1 MAVLT
6 AGCQKDEE
14 SVTLV
19 AEIQKPLNGNVGLHT
34 NESALYWLNGDEV
47 FINTAAYPVTAASG
61 VLARIEN
68 VASANTYRAI
78 FPAGIVAESGKSSNS
93 SLPVILP
100 TKQTYRIANGRQR
113 VEMPMAA
120 YLNSGN
126 TLRFYSLCSIVR
138 VTVSNP
144 LDRVLPLAR
153 IEVRTQTAKLSGA
166 GTATVVR
173 QESSHI
179 DMSNNASNT
188 VFLAFTNDF
197 PASVE
202 AQSTSTFDIVVPP
215 FATDDMTLTLYT
227 TDGYMCEARKEKV
240 ALTQNAIDTVTLNVT
255 ELAEAPH
262 AKLISGPDFNAAIP
276 RDDKT
281 KSVVFEYNSP
291 VTSGTLLSTPDSP
304 VPIYGNLDG
313 TTWRVST
320 RASQIHANPN
330 CSSMFRCEWEYY
342 PSQSGGT
349 GRRIILLL
357 KRINLGN
364 GFNTDSVTNMRG
376 MFLYCQDL
384 TGLDVSSFNTENVTN
399 MSRMFEWCIGLTGL
413 DLSNFNT
420 ENVTD
425 MSGMFVMC
433 WSLTSL
439 DLSNF
444 NTSNVTNM
452 SGMFEGCKKLTS
464 LNPSNFNTSN
474 VTNMNSMFDGCN
486 RLRILDLSN
495 FNTSNVTDMSEM
507 FWNCDGLTNLDLS
520 NFNTSNVTDMSSMFG
535 ECYALTSLDLSNFNT
550 SNVTDMSSMF
560 GECYALTSLD
570 LSNFNTSNVTDMNN
584 MFGGC
589 YALTSLNLSNFN
601 TSNVTDMNDMFSECY
616 ALTSLNLSNFN
627 TEKVKYIGYMFHFC
641 TNMTNLNL
649 SHFDMSGEP
658 WKQGMCLGLSTESR
672 ACTITCPTAVRT
684 ALEHGTDLPTSGV
697 VFTWVTP

>member
-6 AGCQKDEE
+6 AGCQKDKE

-34 NESALYWLNGDEV
+34 DESALYWLNGDEV
-47 FINTAAYPVTAASG
+47 FINNAAYPVTAASG

-120 YLNSGN
+120 YLTSGN

-166 GTATVVR
+166 GTATMVR

-240 ALTQNAIDTVTLNVT
+240 TLAQNAIDTVTLNVT

-330 CSSMFRCEWEYY
+330 CSSMFKCEWKFLDM
-342 PSQSGGT
+342 PSGG
-349 GRRIILLL
+349 RERYIILLL
-357 KRINLGN
+357 KRIDFGN

-376 MFLYCQDL
+376 MFLFCQDL
-384 TGLDVSSFNTENVTN
+384 TGLDVSSFNTENVTD
-399 MSRMFEWCIGLTGL
+399 MSRMFEGCWSLTNL

-425 MSGMFVMC
+425 MSGMFWDCNKVTELDVTSFNTENVTNMSNMFSVC
-433 WSLTSL
+433 LSLTSL

-444 NTSNVTNM
+444 NTSNVTDMNNM
-452 SGMFEGCKKLTS
+452 FNECYALTS
-464 LNPSNFNTSN
+464 LDP
-474 VTNMNSMFDGCN
+474 
-486 RLRILDLSN
+486 SN

-507 FWNCDGLTNLDLS
+507 FWGCKGLSNLDLS
-520 NFNTSNVTDMSSMFG
+520 NFNTSNVTDMSNMFG

-560 GECYALTSLD
+560 NECYALTSLD
-570 LSNFNTSNVTDMNN
+570 LSNFNTSNVTNMNN
-584 MFGGC
+584 MFG
-589 YALTSLNLSNFN
+589 
-601 TSNVTDMNDMFSECY
+601 ECY

-658 WKQGMCLGLSTESR
+658 WKQGMCLGLSTESG

>member
-14 SVTLV
+14 YVTLV

-34 NESALYWLNGDEV
+34 DESALYWLNGDEV

-120 YLNSGN
+120 HLTSGN

-153 IEVRTQTAKLSGA
+153 IELRTQTAKLSGA

-188 VFLAFTNDF
+188 VFLAFTNYF

-215 FATDDMTLTLYT
+215 FTTDDMTLMLYT

-262 AKLISGPDFNAAIP
+262 AKLISGPAFNAAIP

-330 CSSMFRCEWEYY
+330 CSSMFRCDWKFLDM
-342 PSQSGGT
+342 PSGG
-349 GRRIILLL
+349 RERYIILLL
-357 KRINLGN
+357 KRIDFGN
-364 GFNTDSVTNMRG
+364 GFNTDSVTNMRS
-376 MFLYCQDL
+376 MFVNCQDL
-384 TGLDVSSFNTENVTN
+384 TGLDVSSFNTENVTD
-399 MSRMFEWCIGLTGL
+399 MSRMFEGCWSLTNL
-413 DLSNFNT
+413 ELSNFNT

-425 MSGMFVMC
+425 MS
-433 WSLTSL
+433 
-439 DLSNF
+439 
-444 NTSNVTNM
+444 
-452 SGMFEGCKKLTS
+452 
-464 LNPSNFNTSN
+464 
-474 VTNMNSMFDGCN
+474 
-486 RLRILDLSN
+486 R
-495 FNTSNVTDMSEM
+495 M
-507 FWNCDGLTNLDLS
+507 FWC
-520 NFNTSNVTDMSSMFG
+520 
-535 ECYALTSLDLSNFNT
+535 
-550 SNVTDMSSMF
+550 
-560 GECYALTSLD
+560 
-570 LSNFNTSNVTDMNN
+570 
-584 MFGGC
+584 
-589 YALTSLNLSNFN
+589 
-601 TSNVTDMNDMFSECY
+601 
-616 ALTSLNLSNFN
+616 
-627 TEKVKYIGYMFHFC
+627 
-641 TNMTNLNL
+641 
-649 SHFDMSGEP
+649 
-658 WKQGMCLGLSTESR
+658 
-672 ACTITCPTAVRT
+672 
-684 ALEHGTDLPTSGV
+684 
-697 VFTWVTP
+697 

>member
-34 NESALYWLNGDEV
+34 DESALYWLNGDEV
-47 FINTAAYPVTAASG
+47 FINNAAYPVTAASG

-120 YLNSGN
+120 HLTSGN

-320 RASQIHANPN
+320 RASQIQANPN
-330 CSSMFRCEWEYY
+330 CSH
-342 PSQSGGT
+342 
-349 GRRIILLL
+349 
-357 KRINLGN
+357 
-364 GFNTDSVTNMRG
+364 
-376 MFLYCQDL
+376 
-384 TGLDVSSFNTENVTN
+384 
-399 MSRMFEWCIGLTGL
+399 MFESAYGPYTTHRGRAYYE
-413 DLSNFNT
+413 DLKLKNIIYGDRFRT
-420 ENVTD
+420 DHVTD
-425 MSGMFVMC
+425 MSC
-433 WSLTSL
+433 
-439 DLSNF
+439 
-444 NTSNVTNM
+444 
-452 SGMFEGCKKLTS
+452 MFEGSGELT
-464 LNPSNFNTSN
+464 TI
-474 VTNMNSMFDGCN
+474 
-486 RLRILDLSN
+486 RLSN
-495 FNTSNVTDMSEM
+495 FNTSNVTDMSWM
-507 FWNCDGLTNLDLS
+507 FAGCTGLQIINVS
-520 NFNTSNVTDMSSMFG
+520 NFNTEKVKDMSGMFHD
-535 ECYALTSLDLSNFNT
+535 CISLKN
-550 SNVTDMSSMF
+550 
-560 GECYALTSLD
+560 
-570 LSNFNTSNVTDMNN
+570 
-584 MFGGC
+584 
-589 YALTSLNLSNFN
+589 LNLSNFN
-601 TSNVTDMNDMFSECY
+601 TSNVTNMHGMFTFYQHST
-616 ALTSLNLSNFN
+616 LDLSSFD
-627 TEKVKYIGYMFHFC
+627 TRKVTNMESMFWAC
-641 TNMTNLNL
+641 SNMTNLNL
-649 SHFDMSGEP
+649 SHFDMSGVSN
-658 WKQGMCLGLSTESR
+658 KQGMCHCLSTSSG

-684 ALEHGTDLPTSGV
+684 ALEHGTDLPTSRV

>member
-1 MAVLT
+1 MRRQQVFFTLIVAVMAVLT

-34 NESALYWLNGDEV
+34 DESALYWLNGDEV
-47 FINTAAYPVTAASG
+47 FINNAAYPVTAASG

-93 SLPVILP
+93 SLPIILP

-120 YLNSGN
+120 HLTSGN

-179 DMSNNASNT
+179 DMSNNASST

-240 ALTQNAIDTVTLNVT
+240 ALAQNAIDTVTLNVT

-276 RDDKT
+276 RDNKT

-304 VPIYGNLDG
+304 FPIYGNLDG

-330 CSSMFRCEWEYY
+330 CSRMFESDYGLSADQHGRYY
-342 PSQSGGT
+342 YERLKLVEIDFGNRFITDNVTDMSYMFILSGELT
-349 GRRIILLL
+349 SIDLS
-357 KRINLGN
+357 N
-364 GFNTDSVTNMRG
+364 FNTEKVTDMSG
-376 MFLYCQDL
+376 MFWCCWKL
-384 TGLDVSSFNTENVTN
+384 TRLDVSSFNTV
-399 MSRMFEWCIGLTGL
+399 
-413 DLSNFNT
+413 
-420 ENVTD
+420 
-425 MSGMFVMC
+425 
-433 WSLTSL
+433 
-439 DLSNF
+439 
-444 NTSNVTNM
+444 
-452 SGMFEGCKKLTS
+452 
-464 LNPSNFNTSN
+464 
-474 VTNMNSMFDGCN
+474 
-486 RLRILDLSN
+486 
-495 FNTSNVTDMSEM
+495 NVTDMSEM
-507 FWNCDGLTNLDLS
+507 FW
-520 NFNTSNVTDMSSMFG
+520 
-535 ECYALTSLDLSNFNT
+535 
-550 SNVTDMSSMF
+550 
-560 GECYALTSLD
+560 
-570 LSNFNTSNVTDMNN
+570 
-584 MFGGC
+584 GC
-589 YALTSLNLSNFN
+589 ES
-601 TSNVTDMNDMFSECY
+601 
-616 ALTSLNLSNFN
+616 
-627 TEKVKYIGYMFHFC
+627 
-641 TNMTNLNL
+641 MTNLNL
-649 SHFDMSGEP
+649 SHFDMSGVSK
-658 WKQGMCLGLSTESR
+658 KQCMCRNLSTESG
-672 ACTITCPTAVRT
+672 ACTITCPAAVRT

>member
-19 AEIQKPLNGNVGLHT
+19 VEIQKPLNGNVGLHPD
-34 NESALYWLNGDEV
+34 ESALYWLNGDEV
-47 FINTAAYPVTAASG
+47 FINNAAYPVTAASG

-120 YLNSGN
+120 YLTSGN

-215 FATDDMTLTLYT
+215 FTTDDMTLTLYT

-240 ALTQNAIDTVTLNVT
+240 ALAQNAIDTVTLNVT

-320 RASQIHANPN
+320 RASQIQANPN
-330 CSSMFRCEWEYY
+330 CSHMFESAYGFYY
-342 PSQSGGT
+342 ENPHE
-349 GRRIILLL
+349 RAYYEDLKL
-357 KRINLGN
+357 KRIIYGDR
-364 GFNTDSVTNMRG
+364 FRTD
-376 MFLYCQDL
+376 Y
-384 TGLDVSSFNTENVTN
+384 
-399 MSRMFEWCIGLTGL
+399 
-413 DLSNFNT
+413 
-420 ENVTD
+420 VTD
-425 MSGMFVMC
+425 MSH
-433 WSLTSL
+433 
-439 DLSNF
+439 
-444 NTSNVTNM
+444 
-452 SGMFEGCKKLTS
+452 MFEGSGELT
-464 LNPSNFNTSN
+464 TI
-474 VTNMNSMFDGCN
+474 
-486 RLRILDLSN
+486 RLSN
-495 FNTSNVTDMSEM
+495 FNTSNVTDMSWM
-507 FWNCDGLTNLDLS
+507 FAGCTGLQII
-520 NFNTSNVTDMSSMFG
+520 NV
-535 ECYALTSLDLSNFNT
+535 
-550 SNVTDMSSMF
+550 
-560 GECYALTSLD
+560 
-570 LSNFNTSNVTDMNN
+570 
-584 MFGGC
+584 
-589 YALTSLNLSNFN
+589 
-601 TSNVTDMNDMFSECY
+601 
-616 ALTSLNLSNFN
+616 SNFN
-627 TEKVKYIGYMFHFC
+627 TEKVTDMSGMFYDCISLKNLNLSSFNTSNVTNMHGMFTFYQHSTLDLSSFDTRKVTNMESMFWAC
-641 TNMTNLNL
+641 SNMTNLNL
-649 SHFDMSGEP
+649 SHFDMSGVSN
-658 WKQGMCLGLSTESR
+658 KQGMCHCLSTSSG

>member
-34 NESALYWLNGDEV
+34 DESALYWLNGDEV
-47 FINTAAYPVTAASG
+47 FINNAAYPVTAASG

-120 YLNSGN
+120 YLTSGN

-179 DMSNNASNT
+179 DMSYNASNT

-215 FATDDMTLTLYT
+215 FATDDMSLTLYT

-240 ALTQNAIDTVTLNVT
+240 ALAQNAIDTVTLNVT

-276 RDDKT
+276 RDNKT

-330 CSSMFRCEWEYY
+330 CSSMFRCEWKFLDM
-342 PSQSGGT
+342 PSGG
-349 GRRIILLL
+349 RERYIILLL
-357 KRINLGN
+357 KRIDFGN

-376 MFLYCQDL
+376 MFLFCQDL
-384 TGLDVSSFNTENVTN
+384 TGLDVSSFNTENVTD
-399 MSRMFEWCIGLTGL
+399 MSRMFEGCWSLTNL

-425 MSGMFVMC
+425 MSGMFWDCNKVTELDVTSFNTENVTNMSNMFSVC
-433 WSLTSL
+433 LSLTSL

-444 NTSNVTNM
+444 NTSNVTDMNNM
-452 SGMFEGCKKLTS
+452 FNECYALTS
-464 LNPSNFNTSN
+464 LDP
-474 VTNMNSMFDGCN
+474 
-486 RLRILDLSN
+486 SN

-507 FWNCDGLTNLDLS
+507 FWGCKGLTNLDLS
-520 NFNTSNVTDMSSMFG
+520 NFNTSNVTDMSNMFG

-560 GECYALTSLD
+560 NECYALTSLD

-584 MFGGC
+584 MF
-589 YALTSLNLSNFN
+589 
-601 TSNVTDMNDMFSECY
+601 DECY

-658 WKQGMCLGLSTESR
+658 WKQGMCLGLSTESG

-684 ALEHGTDLPTSGV
+684 ALEHGTDLPTSRV

>member
-14 SVTLV
+14 YVTLV
-19 AEIQKPLNGNVGLHT
+19 AEIQERMSGNGKVYIDEHT
-34 NESALYWLNGDEV
+34 PCWQNGDEV
-47 FINTAAYPVTAASG
+47 FINNAAYPVTAASG

-93 SLPVILP
+93 SLPIILP

-120 YLNSGN
+120 HLTSGN

-330 CSSMFRCEWEYY
+330 CSSMFRCDWKFLDM
-342 PSQSGGT
+342 PSGG
-349 GRRIILLL
+349 RERYIILLL
-357 KRINLGN
+357 KRIDFGN

-376 MFLYCQDL
+376 MFLICQDL
-384 TGLDVSSFNTENVTN
+384 TGLDVSSFNTENVTD
-399 MSRMFEWCIGLTGL
+399 MSRMFEGCWSLTNL

-425 MSGMFVMC
+425 MSGMFWDCNKVTELDVTSFNTENVTNMSNMFSAC
-433 WSLTSL
+433 LCLTSL

-444 NTSNVTNM
+444 NTSNVTDMNNM
-452 SGMFEGCKKLTS
+452 FNECYALTS
-464 LNPSNFNTSN
+464 LDP
-474 VTNMNSMFDGCN
+474 
-486 RLRILDLSN
+486 SN

-507 FWNCDGLTNLDLS
+507 FWGCKGLTNLDLS
-520 NFNTSNVTDMSSMFG
+520 NFNTSNVTDMSNMFG

-560 GECYALTSLD
+560 NECYALTSLD

-584 MFGGC
+584 MF
-589 YALTSLNLSNFN
+589 
-601 TSNVTDMNDMFSECY
+601 DECY

-658 WKQGMCLGLSTESR
+658 WKQGMCLGLSTESG

-684 ALEHGTDLPTSGV
+684 ALEHGTDLPTSRV

>member
-34 NESALYWLNGDEV
+34 DESALYWLNGDEV
-47 FINTAAYPVTAASG
+47 FINNAAYPVTAASG

-227 TDGYMCEARKEKV
+227 TDGYLCEARKEKV

-330 CSSMFRCEWEYY
+330 CSSMFRCEWKFLDM
-342 PSQSGGT
+342 PSGG
-349 GRRIILLL
+349 RERYIILLL
-357 KRINLGN
+357 KRIDFGN

-376 MFLYCQDL
+376 MFLFCQDL
-384 TGLDVSSFNTENVTN
+384 TGLDVSSFNTENVTD
-399 MSRMFEWCIGLTGL
+399 MSRMFEGCWSLTNL
-413 DLSNFNT
+413 ELSNFNT

-425 MSGMFVMC
+425 ISGMFWDCNKVTELDVTSFNTENVTNMSNMFSAC
-433 WSLTSL
+433 LSLTSL

-444 NTSNVTNM
+444 NTSNVTDMNNM
-452 SGMFEGCKKLTS
+452 FNECYALTS
-464 LNPSNFNTSN
+464 LDP
-474 VTNMNSMFDGCN
+474 
-486 RLRILDLSN
+486 SN

-507 FWNCDGLTNLDLS
+507 FWGCKGLTNLDLS
-520 NFNTSNVTDMSSMFG
+520 NFNTSNVTDMSNMFG

-560 GECYALTSLD
+560 NECYALTSLD

-584 MFGGC
+584 MF
-589 YALTSLNLSNFN
+589 
-601 TSNVTDMNDMFSECY
+601 DECY

-658 WKQGMCLGLSTESR
+658 WKQGMCLGLSTESG

-684 ALEHGTDLPTSGV
+684 ALEHGTDLPTSRV

>member
-34 NESALYWLNGDEV
+34 DESALYWLNGDEV
-47 FINTAAYPVTAASG
+47 FINIAAYPVTAASG

-93 SLPVILP
+93 SLPIILP

-120 YLNSGN
+120 HLTSGN

-179 DMSNNASNT
+179 DMSNNASST

-240 ALTQNAIDTVTLNVT
+240 ALAQNAIDTVTLNVT

-276 RDDKT
+276 RDNKT

-376 MFLYCQDL
+376 MFLFCQDL
-384 TGLDVSSFNTENVTN
+384 TGLDVSSFNTENVTD
-399 MSRMFEWCIGLTGL
+399 MSRMFEGCWSLTNL

-425 MSGMFVMC
+425 MSGMFWDCNKVTELDVTSFNTENVTNMSNMFSVC
-433 WSLTSL
+433 LSLTSL

-444 NTSNVTNM
+444 NTSNVTDMNNM
-452 SGMFEGCKKLTS
+452 FNECYALTS
-464 LNPSNFNTSN
+464 LDP
-474 VTNMNSMFDGCN
+474 
-486 RLRILDLSN
+486 SN

-507 FWNCDGLTNLDLS
+507 FWGCKGLTNLDLSNFNTSNVTDMNNMFGECYGLTNLDLS
-520 NFNTSNVTDMSSMFG
+520 NFNTSNVTDMSSMF
-535 ECYALTSLDLSNFNT
+535 N
-550 SNVTDMSSMF
+550 
-560 GECYALTSLD
+560 ECYALTSLD

-584 MFGGC
+584 MF
-589 YALTSLNLSNFN
+589 
-601 TSNVTDMNDMFSECY
+601 DECY

-658 WKQGMCLGLSTESR
+658 WKQGMCLGLSTESG

-684 ALEHGTDLPTSGV
+684 ALEHGTDLPTSRV

>member
-34 NESALYWLNGDEV
+34 DESALYWLNGDEV
-47 FINTAAYPVTAASG
+47 FINNAAYPVTAASG

-120 YLNSGN
+120 HLTSGN

-330 CSSMFRCEWEYY
+330 CSSMFKCEWKFLDM
-342 PSQSGGT
+342 PSGG
-349 GRRIILLL
+349 RERYIILLL
-357 KRINLGN
+357 KRIDFGN

-376 MFLYCQDL
+376 MFLSCQDL
-384 TGLDVSSFNTENVTN
+384 RGLDVSSFNTENVTD
-399 MSRMFEWCIGLTGL
+399 MSRMFEGCWSLTNL
-413 DLSNFNT
+413 ELSNFNT

-425 MSGMFVMC
+425 MSGMFWDCNKVTELDVTSFNTENVTNMSNMFSVC
-433 WSLTSL
+433 LSLTSL

-444 NTSNVTNM
+444 NTSNVTDMNNM
-452 SGMFEGCKKLTS
+452 FNECYALTS
-464 LNPSNFNTSN
+464 LDP
-474 VTNMNSMFDGCN
+474 
-486 RLRILDLSN
+486 SN

-507 FWNCDGLTNLDLS
+507 FWGCKGLTNLDLS
-520 NFNTSNVTDMSSMFG
+520 NFNTSNVTDMSNMFG
-535 ECYALTSLDLSNFNT
+535 ECYALTSPDLSNFNT

-560 GECYALTSLD
+560 NECYALTSLD

-584 MFGGC
+584 MF
-589 YALTSLNLSNFN
+589 
-601 TSNVTDMNDMFSECY
+601 DECY

-658 WKQGMCLGLSTESR
+658 WKQGMCLGLSTESG
-672 ACTITCPTAVRT
+672 ACTIICPAAVRT
-684 ALEHGTDLPTSGV
+684 VLEHGTDLPTSRV

>member
-34 NESALYWLNGDEV
+34 DESALYWLNGDEV
-47 FINTAAYPVTAASG
+47 FINIAAYPVTAASG

-100 TKQTYRIANGRQR
+100 TKQTYQIANSRQR

-120 YLNSGN
+120 HLTSGN

-240 ALTQNAIDTVTLNVT
+240 ALAQNAIDTVTLNVT

-276 RDDKT
+276 RDNKT

-330 CSSMFRCEWEYY
+330 CSSMFRCEWKFLDM
-342 PSQSGGT
+342 PSGG
-349 GRRIILLL
+349 RERYIILLL
-357 KRINLGN
+357 KRIDFGN

-376 MFLYCQDL
+376 MFLFCQDL
-384 TGLDVSSFNTENVTN
+384 TGLDVSSFNTENVTD
-399 MSRMFEWCIGLTGL
+399 MSRMFEGCWSLTNL

-425 MSGMFVMC
+425 MSGMFWDCNKVTE
-433 WSLTSL
+433 LDVTS
-439 DLSNF
+439 F
-444 NTSNVTNM
+444 NTENVTNM
-452 SGMFEGCKKLTS
+452 SNMFSVC
-464 LNPSNFNTSN
+464 
-474 VTNMNSMFDGCN
+474 
-486 RLRILDLSN
+486 LS
-495 FNTSNVTDMSEM
+495 
-507 FWNCDGLTNLDLS
+507 
-520 NFNTSNVTDMSSMFG
+520 
-535 ECYALTSLDLSNFNT
+535 
-550 SNVTDMSSMF
+550 
-560 GECYALTSLD
+560 LTSLD

-584 MFGGC
+584 MF
-589 YALTSLNLSNFN
+589 
-601 TSNVTDMNDMFSECY
+601 DECY

>member
-34 NESALYWLNGDEV
+34 DESALYWLNGDEV
-47 FINTAAYPVTAASG
+47 FINNAAYPVTAASG

-93 SLPVILP
+93 SLPIILP

-120 YLNSGN
+120 HLTSGN

-179 DMSNNASNT
+179 DMSNNASST

-240 ALTQNAIDTVTLNVT
+240 ALAQNAIDTVTLNVT

-276 RDDKT
+276 RDNKT

-376 MFLYCQDL
+376 MFLFCQDL
-384 TGLDVSSFNTENVTN
+384 TGLDVSSFNTENVTD
-399 MSRMFEWCIGLTGL
+399 MSRMFEGCWSLTNL

-425 MSGMFVMC
+425 MSGMFWDCNKVTELDVTSFNTENVTNMSNMFSVC
-433 WSLTSL
+433 LSLTSL

-444 NTSNVTNM
+444 NTSNVTDMNNM
-452 SGMFEGCKKLTS
+452 FNECYALTS
-464 LNPSNFNTSN
+464 LDP
-474 VTNMNSMFDGCN
+474 
-486 RLRILDLSN
+486 SN

-507 FWNCDGLTNLDLS
+507 FWGCKGLTNLDLSNFNTSNVTDMNNMFGECYGLTNLDLS
-520 NFNTSNVTDMSSMFG
+520 NFNTSNVTDMSSMF
-535 ECYALTSLDLSNFNT
+535 N
-550 SNVTDMSSMF
+550 
-560 GECYALTSLD
+560 ECYALTSLD

-584 MFGGC
+584 MF
-589 YALTSLNLSNFN
+589 
-601 TSNVTDMNDMFSECY
+601 DECY

-658 WKQGMCLGLSTESR
+658 WKQGMCLGLSTESG

-684 ALEHGTDLPTSGV
+684 ALEHGTDLPTSRV

>member
-34 NESALYWLNGDEV
+34 DESALYWLNGDEV
-47 FINTAAYPVTAASG
+47 FINTTAYPVTAASG

-78 FPAGIVAESGKSSNS
+78 FPASIVAESGKSSNS

-100 TKQTYRIANGRQR
+100 TKQTYRIANGQQR

-120 YLNSGN
+120 HLTSGN

-330 CSSMFRCEWEYY
+330 CSSMFKCEWKFLDM
-342 PSQSGGT
+342 PSGG
-349 GRRIILLL
+349 RERYIILLL
-357 KRINLGN
+357 KRIDFGN

-376 MFLYCQDL
+376 MFLFCQDL
-384 TGLDVSSFNTENVTN
+384 TGLDVSSFNTENVTD
-399 MSRMFEWCIGLTGL
+399 MSRIFEGCWSLTNL

-425 MSGMFVMC
+425 MSGMFWDCNKVTELDVTSFNTENVTNMSNMFSVC
-433 WSLTSL
+433 RSLTSL
-439 DLSNF
+439 NLSNF
-444 NTSNVTNM
+444 NTSNVTDMNNM
-452 SGMFEGCKKLTS
+452 FNECYALTS
-464 LNPSNFNTSN
+464 LDP
-474 VTNMNSMFDGCN
+474 
-486 RLRILDLSN
+486 SN

-507 FWNCDGLTNLDLS
+507 FWGCKGLTNLDLS
-520 NFNTSNVTDMSSMFG
+520 NFNTSNVTDMSNMFG

-560 GECYALTSLD
+560 NECYALTSLD

-584 MFGGC
+584 MF
-589 YALTSLNLSNFN
+589 
-601 TSNVTDMNDMFSECY
+601 DECY

-658 WKQGMCLGLSTESR
+658 WKQGMCLGLSTESG

-684 ALEHGTDLPTSGV
+684 ALEHGTDLPTSRV

>member
-47 FINTAAYPVTAASG
+47 FINTTAYPVTAASG

-78 FPAGIVAESGKSSNS
+78 FPASIVAESGKSSNS

-100 TKQTYRIANGRQR
+100 TKQTYRIANGQQR

-120 YLNSGN
+120 HLTSGN

-188 VFLAFTNDF
+188 
-197 PASVE
+197 
-202 AQSTSTFDIVVPP
+202 STFDIVVPP
-215 FATDDMTLTLYT
+215 FTTDDMTLTLYT

-330 CSSMFRCEWEYY
+330 CSSMFKCEWKFLDM
-342 PSQSGGT
+342 PSGG
-349 GRRIILLL
+349 RERYIILLL
-357 KRINLGN
+357 KRIDFGN

-376 MFLYCQDL
+376 MFLSCQDL
-384 TGLDVSSFNTENVTN
+384 RGLDVSSFNTENVT
-399 MSRMFEWCIGLTGL
+399 
-413 DLSNFNT
+413 
-420 ENVTD
+420 D
-425 MSGMFVMC
+425 MSNMFSAC
-433 WSLTSL
+433 LCLTSL

-444 NTSNVTNM
+444 NTSNVTDMNNM
-452 SGMFEGCKKLTS
+452 FNECYALTS
-464 LNPSNFNTSN
+464 LDP
-474 VTNMNSMFDGCN
+474 
-486 RLRILDLSN
+486 SN

-507 FWNCDGLTNLDLS
+507 FWGCKGLTNLDLS
-520 NFNTSNVTDMSSMFG
+520 NFNTSNVTDMSSMF
-535 ECYALTSLDLSNFNT
+535 N
-550 SNVTDMSSMF
+550 
-560 GECYALTSLD
+560 ECYALTSLD

-584 MFGGC
+584 MF
-589 YALTSLNLSNFN
+589 
-601 TSNVTDMNDMFSECY
+601 DECY

-627 TEKVKYIGYMFHFC
+627 TEKVKACALAFPPNPVPVPSPARQQCGQ
-641 TNMTNLNL
+641 
-649 SHFDMSGEP
+649 P
-658 WKQGMCLGLSTESR
+658 WNTEQ
-672 ACTITCPTAVRT
+672 TCP
-684 ALEHGTDLPTSGV
+684 LPELSSLG
-697 VFTWVTP
+697 

>member
-34 NESALYWLNGDEV
+34 DESALYWLNGDEV
-47 FINTAAYPVTAASG
+47 FINIAAYPVTAASG

-215 FATDDMTLTLYT
+215 FATDDMSLTLYT

-240 ALTQNAIDTVTLNVT
+240 ALAQNAIDTVTLNVT

-276 RDDKT
+276 RDNKT

-313 TTWRVST
+313 TTWRFST

-330 CSSMFRCEWEYY
+330 CSSMFRCEWKFLDM
-342 PSQSGGT
+342 PSGG
-349 GRRIILLL
+349 RERYIILLL
-357 KRINLGN
+357 KRIDFGN

-376 MFLYCQDL
+376 MFLFCQDL
-384 TGLDVSSFNTENVTN
+384 TGLDVSSFNTENVTD
-399 MSRMFEWCIGLTGL
+399 MSRMFEGCWSLTNL

-425 MSGMFVMC
+425 MSGMFWDCNKVTELDVTSFNTENVTNMSNMFSVC
-433 WSLTSL
+433 LSLTSL

-444 NTSNVTNM
+444 NTSNVTDMNNM
-452 SGMFEGCKKLTS
+452 FNECYALTS
-464 LNPSNFNTSN
+464 LDP
-474 VTNMNSMFDGCN
+474 
-486 RLRILDLSN
+486 SN

-507 FWNCDGLTNLDLS
+507 FWGCKGLTNLDLSNFNTSNVTDMSNMFGECYGLTNLDLS
-520 NFNTSNVTDMSSMFG
+520 NFNTSNVTDMSSMF
-535 ECYALTSLDLSNFNT
+535 N
-550 SNVTDMSSMF
+550 
-560 GECYALTSLD
+560 ECYALTSLD

-584 MFGGC
+584 MF
-589 YALTSLNLSNFN
+589 
-601 TSNVTDMNDMFSECY
+601 DECY

-658 WKQGMCLGLSTESR
+658 WKQGMCLGLSTESG

-684 ALEHGTDLPTSGV
+684 ALEHGTDLPTSRV

>member
-34 NESALYWLNGDEV
+34 DESALYWLNGDEV
-47 FINTAAYPVTAASG
+47 FINTTAYPVTAASG

-68 VASANTYRAI
+68 VESANTYRAI

-120 YLNSGN
+120 HLTSGN

-215 FATDDMTLTLYT
+215 FTTDDMTLTLYT

-240 ALTQNAIDTVTLNVT
+240 ALAQNAIDTVTLNVT

-276 RDDKT
+276 RDNKT

-330 CSSMFRCEWEYY
+330 CSSMFKCEWKFLDM
-342 PSQSGGT
+342 PSGG
-349 GRRIILLL
+349 RERYIILLL
-357 KRINLGN
+357 KRIDFGN

-376 MFLYCQDL
+376 MFLFCQDL
-384 TGLDVSSFNTENVTN
+384 TGLDVSSFNTENVTD
-399 MSRMFEWCIGLTGL
+399 MSRMFEGCWSLTNL

-425 MSGMFVMC
+425 MSGMFWDCNKVTELDVTSFNTENVTNMSNMFSVC
-433 WSLTSL
+433 LSLTSL

-444 NTSNVTNM
+444 NTSNVTDMNNM
-452 SGMFEGCKKLTS
+452 FNECYALTS
-464 LNPSNFNTSN
+464 LDP
-474 VTNMNSMFDGCN
+474 
-486 RLRILDLSN
+486 SN

-507 FWNCDGLTNLDLS
+507 FWGCKGLTNLDLS
-520 NFNTSNVTDMSSMFG
+520 NFNTSNVTDMSNMFG

-560 GECYALTSLD
+560 NECYALTSLD

-584 MFGGC
+584 MF
-589 YALTSLNLSNFN
+589 
-601 TSNVTDMNDMFSECY
+601 DECY

-658 WKQGMCLGLSTESR
+658 WKQGMCLGLSTESG
-672 ACTITCPTAVRT
+672 ACTITCPAAVRT
-684 ALEHGTDLPTSGV
+684 ALEHGTDLPTSRV

>member
-1 MAVLT
+1 MRRQQVFFTLIVAVMAVLT

-34 NESALYWLNGDEV
+34 DESALYWLNGDEV
-47 FINTAAYPVTAASG
+47 FINNAAYPVTAASG

-120 YLNSGN
+120 HLTSGN

-320 RASQIHANPN
+320 RASQIQANPN
-330 CSSMFRCEWEYY
+330 CSH
-342 PSQSGGT
+342 
-349 GRRIILLL
+349 
-357 KRINLGN
+357 
-364 GFNTDSVTNMRG
+364 
-376 MFLYCQDL
+376 
-384 TGLDVSSFNTENVTN
+384 
-399 MSRMFEWCIGLTGL
+399 MFESAYGPYTTHRGRAYYE
-413 DLSNFNT
+413 DLKLKNIIYGDRFRT
-420 ENVTD
+420 DNVTD
-425 MSGMFVMC
+425 MSC
-433 WSLTSL
+433 
-439 DLSNF
+439 
-444 NTSNVTNM
+444 
-452 SGMFEGCKKLTS
+452 MFEGSGELT
-464 LNPSNFNTSN
+464 TI
-474 VTNMNSMFDGCN
+474 
-486 RLRILDLSN
+486 RLSN
-495 FNTSNVTDMSEM
+495 FNTSNVTDMSWM
-507 FWNCDGLTNLDLS
+507 FAGCTGLQIINVS
-520 NFNTSNVTDMSSMFG
+520 NFNTEKVKDMSGMFHD
-535 ECYALTSLDLSNFNT
+535 CISLKN
-550 SNVTDMSSMF
+550 
-560 GECYALTSLD
+560 
-570 LSNFNTSNVTDMNN
+570 
-584 MFGGC
+584 
-589 YALTSLNLSNFN
+589 LNLSNFN
-601 TSNVTDMNDMFSECY
+601 TSNVTNMHGMFTFYQHST
-616 ALTSLNLSNFN
+616 LDLSSFD
-627 TEKVKYIGYMFHFC
+627 TRKVTNMESMFWAC
-641 TNMTNLNL
+641 SNMTNLNL
-649 SHFDMSGEP
+649 SHFDMSGVSN
-658 WKQGMCLGLSTESR
+658 KQGMCHCLSTSSG

-684 ALEHGTDLPTSGV
+684 ALEHGTDLPTSRV

>member
-47 FINTAAYPVTAASG
+47 FINTTAYPVTAASG

-120 YLNSGN
+120 YLTSGN

-188 VFLAFTNDF
+188 VFLAFTNNF

-202 AQSTSTFDIVVPP
+202 AQSTSTFDIAVPP
-215 FATDDMTLTLYT
+215 FTTDDMTLTLYT

-330 CSSMFRCEWEYY
+330 CSSMFKCEWKFLDM
-342 PSQSGGT
+342 PSGG
-349 GRRIILLL
+349 RERYIILLL
-357 KRINLGN
+357 KRIDFGN

-376 MFLYCQDL
+376 MFLSCQDL
-384 TGLDVSSFNTENVTN
+384 RGLDVSSFNTENVTD
-399 MSRMFEWCIGLTGL
+399 MSRMFEGCWSLTNL
-413 DLSNFNT
+413 ELSNFNT

-425 MSGMFVMC
+425 MSGMFWDCNKVTGLDVTSFNTENVTNMSNMFSAC
-433 WSLTSL
+433 LCLTSL

-444 NTSNVTNM
+444 NTSNVTDMNNM
-452 SGMFEGCKKLTS
+452 FNECYALTS
-464 LNPSNFNTSN
+464 LDP
-474 VTNMNSMFDGCN
+474 
-486 RLRILDLSN
+486 SN

-507 FWNCDGLTNLDLS
+507 FWGCKGLTNLDLS
-520 NFNTSNVTDMSSMFG
+520 NFNTSNVTDMSNMFG

-560 GECYALTSLD
+560 NECYALTSLD

-584 MFGGC
+584 MF
-589 YALTSLNLSNFN
+589 
-601 TSNVTDMNDMFSECY
+601 DECY

-658 WKQGMCLGLSTESR
+658 WKQGMCLGLSTESG

-684 ALEHGTDLPTSGV
+684 ALEHGTDLPTSRV

>member
-34 NESALYWLNGDEV
+34 DESALYWLNGDEV
-47 FINTAAYPVTAASG
+47 FINNAAYPVTAASG

-120 YLNSGN
+120 HLTSGN

-330 CSSMFRCEWEYY
+330 CSSMFKCEWKFLDM
-342 PSQSGGT
+342 PSGG
-349 GRRIILLL
+349 RERYIILLL
-357 KRINLGN
+357 KRIDFGN

-376 MFLYCQDL
+376 MFLFCQDL
-384 TGLDVSSFNTENVTN
+384 TGLDVSSFNTENVTD
-399 MSRMFEWCIGLTGL
+399 MSRMFEGCWSLTNL
-413 DLSNFNT
+413 ELSNFNT

-425 MSGMFVMC
+425 MSRMFWCCEKVTELDVTSFNTENVTNMSNMFSAC
-433 WSLTSL
+433 LRLTCL
-439 DLSNF
+439 NLSNF
-444 NTSNVTNM
+444 NTSNVTDMHNM
-452 SGMFEGCKKLTS
+452 FNECYALTS
-464 LNPSNFNTSN
+464 LDP
-474 VTNMNSMFDGCN
+474 
-486 RLRILDLSN
+486 SN

-507 FWNCDGLTNLDLS
+507 FWGCKGLTNLDLS
-520 NFNTSNVTDMSSMFG
+520 NFNTSNVTDMSSMFN

-560 GECYALTSLD
+560 NECYALTSLD

-584 MFGGC
+584 MF
-589 YALTSLNLSNFN
+589 
-601 TSNVTDMNDMFSECY
+601 DECY

-658 WKQGMCLGLSTESR
+658 WKQGMCLGLSTESG

-684 ALEHGTDLPTSGV
+684 ALEHGTDLPTSRV

>member
-14 SVTLV
+14 YVTLV

-34 NESALYWLNGDEV
+34 DESALYWLNGDEV
-47 FINTAAYPVTAASG
+47 FINNAAYPVTAASG

-78 FPAGIVAESGKSSNS
+78 FPAGIVAESCKSCNS

-120 YLNSGN
+120 YLTSGN

-291 VTSGTLLSTPDSP
+291 VT
-304 VPIYGNLDG
+304 
-313 TTWRVST
+313 WRVST

-330 CSSMFRCEWEYY
+330 CSSMFRCEWKFLDM
-342 PSQSGGT
+342 PSGG
-349 GRRIILLL
+349 RERYIILLL
-357 KRINLGN
+357 KRIDFGN

-376 MFLYCQDL
+376 MFLFCQDL
-384 TGLDVSSFNTENVTN
+384 RGLDVSSFNTENVTD
-399 MSRMFEWCIGLTGL
+399 MSRMFEGCWSLTNL

-425 MSGMFVMC
+425 MSGMFWDCNKVTELDVTSFNTENVTNMSNMFSVC
-433 WSLTSL
+433 LSLTSL
-439 DLSNF
+439 SLSNF
-444 NTSNVTNM
+444 NTSNVTDMNNM
-452 SGMFEGCKKLTS
+452 FNECYALTS
-464 LNPSNFNTSN
+464 LDP
-474 VTNMNSMFDGCN
+474 
-486 RLRILDLSN
+486 SN

-507 FWNCDGLTNLDLS
+507 FWGCKGLTNLDLS
-520 NFNTSNVTDMSSMFG
+520 NFNTSNVTDMSSMFN

-560 GECYALTSLD
+560 NECYALTSLD

-584 MFGGC
+584 MF
-589 YALTSLNLSNFN
+589 
-601 TSNVTDMNDMFSECY
+601 DECY

-658 WKQGMCLGLSTESR
+658 WKQGMCLGLSTESG

-684 ALEHGTDLPTSGV
+684 ALEHGTDLPTSRV

>member
-47 FINTAAYPVTAASG
+47 FINNAAYPVTAASD

-93 SLPVILP
+93 DFPVILP

-120 YLNSGN
+120 HLTSGN

-138 VTVSNP
+138 VAVSNP

-240 ALTQNAIDTVTLNVT
+240 ALAQNAIDTVTLNVT

-276 RDDKT
+276 RDNKT

-330 CSSMFRCEWEYY
+330 CSFMFRCDWKFLDM
-342 PSQSGGT
+342 PSGG
-349 GRRIILLL
+349 RERYIILLL
-357 KRINLGN
+357 KRIDFGN

-376 MFLYCQDL
+376 MFLFCQDL

-399 MSRMFEWCIGLTGL
+399 MSRMFEGCWSLTNL

-425 MSGMFVMC
+425 MSGMFWDCNKVTELDVTSFNTENVTNMSNMFSVC
-433 WSLTSL
+433 RSLTSL
-439 DLSNF
+439 NLSNF
-444 NTSNVTNM
+444 NTSNVTDMNNM
-452 SGMFEGCKKLTS
+452 FNECYALTS
-464 LNPSNFNTSN
+464 LDP
-474 VTNMNSMFDGCN
+474 
-486 RLRILDLSN
+486 SN

-507 FWNCDGLTNLDLS
+507 FWGCNGLTNLDLS
-520 NFNTSNVTDMSSMFG
+520 NFNTSNVTDMNNMFG

-560 GECYALTSLD
+560 
-570 LSNFNTSNVTDMNN
+570 V
-584 MFGGC
+584 
-589 YALTSLNLSNFN
+589 
-601 TSNVTDMNDMFSECY
+601 ECY

-627 TEKVKYIGYMFHFC
+627 TEKVKCIGYMFHYC
-641 TNMTNLNL
+641 TNMSNLNL

-658 WKQGMCLGLSTESR
+658 RKQGMCLGLSTESG

>member
-78 FPAGIVAESGKSSNS
+78 FPASIVAESGKSSNS

-100 TKQTYRIANGRQR
+100 TKQTYRIANGQQR

-120 YLNSGN
+120 HLTSGN

-215 FATDDMTLTLYT
+215 FTTDDMTLTLYT

-330 CSSMFRCEWEYY
+330 CSSMFKCEWKFLDM
-342 PSQSGGT
+342 PSGG
-349 GRRIILLL
+349 RERYIILLL
-357 KRINLGN
+357 KRIDFGN

-376 MFLYCQDL
+376 MFLSCQDL
-384 TGLDVSSFNTENVTN
+384 RGLDVSRFNTENVTD
-399 MSRMFEWCIGLTGL
+399 MSRMFEGCWSLTNL
-413 DLSNFNT
+413 ELSNFNT

-425 MSGMFVMC
+425 MSGMFWDCNKVTELDVTSFNTENVTNMSNMFSVC
-433 WSLTSL
+433 LSLTSL

-444 NTSNVTNM
+444 NTSNVTDMNNM
-452 SGMFEGCKKLTS
+452 FNECYVLTS
-464 LNPSNFNTSN
+464 LDP
-474 VTNMNSMFDGCN
+474 
-486 RLRILDLSN
+486 SN

-507 FWNCDGLTNLDLS
+507 FWGCKGLTNLDLS
-520 NFNTSNVTDMSSMFG
+520 NFNTSNVTDMSNMFG

-550 SNVTDMSSMF
+550 SNVTNMNNMF

-584 MFGGC
+584 MF
-589 YALTSLNLSNFN
+589 
-601 TSNVTDMNDMFSECY
+601 DECY

-658 WKQGMCLGLSTESR
+658 WKQGMCLGLSTESG

-684 ALEHGTDLPTSGV
+684 ALEHGTDLPTSRV